1 MEAWYYIRCRF
12 VRKRQQRIPFK
23 KTEKI
28 GYTEGTEGWNKK
40 NIFICIVEQK
50 DVIVWL
56 SSNYNI
62 FDHMLKCCF
71 WYDIIMFENS
81 LQFLQPQNLSKLFT
95 FYQNLHILW
104 YPSFRTFSFHD
115 SLLQKYCIFGVSNI
129 FTTLQLGNMKQ
140 RKGFILLR
148 YFSILQRYFFISQ
161 R

>member
-28 GYTEGTEGWNKK
+28 GYTEGTKGWNKK

-81 LQFLQPQNLSKLFT
+81 LQFRQPQNLSKLFT

-115 SLLQKYCIFGVSNI
+115 SLLQKYCIFGASNI

-148 YFSILQRYFFISQ
+148 YFSINSSLIIQ
-161 R
+161 

>member
-1 MEAWYYIRCRF
+1 MEAWYYIRCKF
-12 VRKRQQRIPFK
+12 ARKRQQRIPFK
-23 KTEKI
+23 KLKDRI
-28 GYTEGTEGWNKK
+28 HWRNWRMKLK
-40 NIFICIVEQK
+40 NHFYMHRRAK
-50 DVIVWL
+50 NAIVWL

-71 WYDIIMFENS
+71 WYDIIMFENC

>member
-50 DVIVWL
+50 DAIVWL

-71 WYDIIMFENS
+71 WYDIIMFENC

-140 RKGFILLR
+140 RKGCILLR